1 MSIIE
6 DAKNDLKRILPPP
19 VDSFM
24 REINGLKA
32 ELSRQR
38 GELSELHEKNRKLLD
53 ELREDGKKQSGELSE
68 LREENRRLL
77 DELRGI
83 REDGKKQSG
92 ELSELRE
99 ENRKLLDELRGIRE
113 DNAKQAGELSNIYNV
128 IPDKPVLWHNE
139 FERGVVRANWGKVT
153 ESPDFKEKYLRLIA
167 GLDRASVIAINRI
180 IARQKKYLNTEKKE
194 LDLFTRKEQEEL
206 RLLNENFN
214 QKIFKVSDDLFIYRD
229 YLLPVNHFEASVF
242 YYRHGLDE
250 VQTLER
256 VKGKAILDVGGYVG
270 DSVLVLS
277 ELEPRVIYSFE
288 ADPENYELM
297 QKTIALNRIE
307 NAVPVMC
314 ALGDHEGTS
323 TFHRGGSCSGTVY
336 REGIRYTDE
345 FEVPLTTLD
354 SFVKEHPMEI
364 GLIKVDIEG
373 AEPFFLE
380 GAKKT
385 ICEQRPILLLS
396 IYHNAHDFF
405 ELKPLLES
413 WNLGYRFHIHKPT
426 YGNATSETLL
436 IAEIMDE

>member
-1 MSIIE
+1 M
-6 DAKNDLKRILPPP
+6 
-19 VDSFM
+19 
-24 REINGLKA
+24 
-32 ELSRQR
+32 
-38 GELSELHEKNRKLLD
+38 
-53 ELREDGKKQSGELSE
+53 
-68 LREENRRLL
+68 
-77 DELRGI
+77 
-83 REDGKKQSG
+83 
-92 ELSELRE
+92 
-99 ENRKLLDELRGIRE
+99 
-113 DNAKQAGELSNIYNV
+113 
-128 IPDKPVLWHNE
+128 
-139 FERGVVRANWGKVT
+139 
-153 ESPDFKEKYLRLIA
+153 
-167 GLDRASVIAINRI
+167 
-180 IARQKKYLNTEKKE
+180 
-194 LDLFTRKEQEEL
+194 
-206 RLLNENFN
+206 
-214 QKIFKVSDDLFIYRD
+214 
-229 YLLPVNHFEASVF
+229 F

-256 VKGKAILDVGGYVG
+256 VKGKAILDVGGYIG

-323 TFHRGGSCSGTVY
+323 TFHRGGSSSGTVY

-354 SFVKEHPMEI
+354 SFVKEHPIEI